1 MRLSFLYKKAIKIC
15 QNTIPVL
22 VNAQH
27 LQLIAEL
34 ISDYTEYVF
43 KDYILNYVNNLLISS
58 NGDDFELYAINGV
71 YPIVESLSCLDDEAN
86 PTDETL
92 PTTVFPLPSTYED
105 FDSVINYWIMLNTNG
120 TIDDAVPPETLS
132 DLSSPIVSAI
142 YFKGNWKV
150 GFPASAT
157 SKEKFNGLTKEV
169 EMMKGSGNFEYYGDK
184 KLQVVVLPY
193 KGENLKMV
201 LMVPDVDVKF
211 EDWLR
216 SLNTKLIERYIGK
229 VKLTHLKLEMPKIL
243 LEYSVDLRSS
253 LDSMRLYNV
262 FHYNSVIKGGCTKGK
277 KIDYVF
283 HTAYI
288 EVDESG
294 GKQKPF
300 KASNAKKTAPK
311 KFVVDRPFIFLILRT
326 VYVQCQKLE
335 VLAQKMLSVA

>member
-1 MRLSFLYKKAIKIC
+1 MRCTAVIIVTATFLLCGSSNVAYVDREGLFAFDQEAFLHTQMEFAIKLLLF
-15 QNTIPVL
+15 NNPVNDSIVL
-22 VNAQH
+22 SPLAV
-27 LQLIAEL
+27 AEAL
-34 ISDYTEYVF
+34 GRAYLTSDKSISYPIKVLLAGYYTEYVF

-277 KIDYVF
+277 K
-283 HTAYI
+283 
-288 EVDESG
+288 
-294 GKQKPF
+294 
-300 KASNAKKTAPK
+300 N
-311 KFVVDRPFIFLILRT
+311 
-326 VYVQCQKLE
+326 
-335 VLAQKMLSVA
+335 